1 MKALIIED
9 REGMKT
15 MLMDVLEKNGIE
27 HTAVNTVEEAMATI
41 QADKDHRI
49 VILDTAVSDGTGMS
63 FIDDLESWE
72 AEPESKKG
80 RRQRAENGPAIIVIR
95 NSTESVPESCIFV
108 KAELVKPFTTSM
120 LVDAINAALPK
131 DKRIVDADRGRM
143 MANPNDELVRRGIT
157 YGESYVFFQENPRT
171 VLDIMQTFSM
181 AGYDMLLITA
191 SRAKVARERFG
202 LDKGAEVYT
211 LKGNFYPLGT
221 MIDMV
226 RGFIEGSR
234 YPVVALDDL
243 DNIIDHCGI
252 DRTFVALKEILA
264 LRGEKHKFTFL
275 ASVDGEVLKKNE
287 RAVLTSMMTL
297 YKEE

>member
-41 QADKDHRI
+41 QTDKDHRI

-252 DRTFVALKEILA
+252 DRTFVALKEILGA
-264 LRGEKHKFTFL
+264 
-275 ASVDGEVLKKNE
+275 
-287 RAVLTSMMTL
+287 
-297 YKEE
+297 